1 MKKVLDIQGLT
12 KRYKNGRGV
21 GDISFSIGEGEIL
34 GILGPNGSGKTT
46 VMKSIMGFCR
56 YDSGNIRVFEH
67 DPRENKE
74 AALAHVGSLIE
85 SPALY
90 ENMTAKRQLKMMA
103 RLYPDLPPTAVEN
116 ALKDVGL
123 EQYANEKVRRFSLG
137 MKQRLGIAMAFLSK
151 PELVILDEPTNG
163 LDIESTVELRN
174 RIVKMAKRDK
184 RSFLVSGHNADEI
197 EKMCDR
203 VVIIYEGQLVDDI
216 TVEEALRLSPTL
228 EDYFLMR
235 VRDEKD
241 HFVPKGGASR

>member
-1 MKKVLDIQGLT
+1 MKTVLDIRGLT

-21 GDISFSIGEGEIL
+21 GDISFSVGEGEVI

-46 VMKSIMGFCR
+46 VMKSILGFCR
-56 YDSGNIRVFEH
+56 YDQGSIRIFGQ
-67 DPRENKE
+67 DPAENKE
-74 AALAHVGSLIE
+74 TALAHVGGLIE

-90 ENMTAKRQLKMMA
+90 ENLTAKRQLHMMA

-123 EQYANEKVRRFSLG
+123 ERYANEKVRRFSLG
-137 MKQRLGIAMAFLSK
+137 MKQRLGIAMAFLSH

-163 LDIESTVELRN
+163 LDIESSVELRK
-174 RIVKMAKRDK
+174 RIINAAKREK
-184 RSFLVSGHNADEI
+184 HSFLVSSHQADDI

-203 VVIIYEGQLVDDI
+203 VVIIYEGALVDDI
-216 TVEEALRLSPTL
+216 SVEAALRLSPTL

-235 VRDEKD
+235 IRDEKSP
-241 HFVPKGGASR
+241 VLSKGGASR

>member
-21 GDISFSIGEGEIL
+21 GDISFSVGEGEII

-46 VMKSIMGFCR
+46 VMKSIIGFCR
-56 YDSGNIRVFEH
+56 YDSGSIRVFEH
-67 DPRENKE
+67 DPQENKE
-74 AALAHVGSLIE
+74 AALAHVGCLIE

-90 ENMTAKRQLKMMA
+90 ENMTAKRQLNMMA
-103 RLYPDLPPTAVEN
+103 RLYPDLPSTAVEN

-151 PELVILDEPTNG
+151 PELVILDEPANG
-163 LDIESTVELRN
+163 LDIESSVELRN

-184 RSFLVSGHNADEI
+184 KSFLVSSHQADDI

-216 TVEEALRLSPTL
+216 TVEDALRLSPTL

-241 HFVPKGGASR
+241 HFVPKGGVSR